1 MRSTEGKIKLTIQ
14 YWNSMSIRVYA
25 DEKLIDQNSFDKE
38 LGAQA
43 LINGYKGCGE
53 NRWNALKNQL
63 EFIMTPFCTIRVDP
77 YEAIQSNVRMSWT
90 MDEFFEKGGP
100 TSFID
105 RVSAALG
112 IHASQMKV
120 VAVYEGSLVVDYEI
134 APEET
139 EDSSTTTSSSSS
151 SSSTSV
157 SVAAQLRAIETKLNE
172 IIQDESSS
180 AEMFGAPVLSAS
192 TNDAA
197 IIEDPTY
204 NPISKPTPTTRID
217 DSEDE
222 TTEEGEVTITV
233 NETARNSMI
242 GVFVVIVLIVACCFG
257 LGTLLVC
264 ALSVSSASTHVYQ
277 IQKKHAAN
285 LEAKRQGLQN
295 ASNSVIE
302 VD

>member
-1 MRSTEGKIKLTIQ
+1 
-14 YWNSMSIRVYA
+14 MSIRVYA
-25 DEKLIDQNSFDKE
+25 DEKLIDQNSFDKA

-63 EFIMTPFCTIRVDP
+63 EFIMTPFCTIRVEP

-139 EDSSTTTSSSSS
+139 DDASTTTTSST
-151 SSSTSV
+151 SSTSV
-157 SVAAQLRAIETKLNE
+157 ASQLRAIETKLNE
-172 IIQDESSS
+172 IIKDESSS

-217 DSEDE
+217 DSEDD

-257 LGTLLVC
+257 MGTLLVC

-285 LEAKRQGLQN
+285 QEAKKQGLQD